1 MFKVRLT
8 AGSYFYRGNT
18 KMKKI
23 LVALCA
29 MGALGL
35 ASPACATVEVSGP
48 TSVGCAT
55 GPLAPPADK
64 CAGYY
69 DNNQFSNSNVGAQQ
83 SAIDLLLGAGNY
95 TVNWTALN
103 TAGLVVSGSDLVAL
117 NNLLA
122 NAGGQVVLGLH
133 WGNVPGPYGNVS
145 AFYLWNNAAVGSIH
159 LTDTQGYSNAV
170 LYRATGAVPEP
181 ATWAMMLLGFGA
193 IGMASRRRRKPV
205 LAQIA

>member
-1 MFKVRLT
+1 
-8 AGSYFYRGNT
+8 
-18 KMKKI
+18 MKKI
-23 LVALCA
+23 VLAFCA
-29 MGALGL
+29 MGTVAL
-35 ASPACATVEVSGP
+35 ASPAYATIEVSAP
-48 TSVGCAT
+48 TNVGCAT

-69 DNNQFSNSNVGAQQ
+69 DNNQFSSANVGAQQ

-95 TVNWTALN
+95 TVDWNAL
-103 TAGLVVSGSDLVAL
+103 TGAGLVVSGSDLNAL

-122 NAGGQVVLGLH
+122 SAGGQVVLGLH
-133 WGNVPGPYGNVS
+133 WGNVPGAAGNVS
-145 AFYLWNNAAVGSIH
+145 AFYLWDNAAAGSIH

-170 LYRATGAVPEP
+170 LYRSTGAVPEP

-193 IGMASRRRRKPV
+193 IGFASRRRRTRA

>member
-1 MFKVRLT
+1 
-8 AGSYFYRGNT
+8 
-18 KMKKI
+18 MKKI
-23 LVALCA
+23 VLALWA
-29 MGALGL
+29 MGAVTL
-35 ASPACATVEVSGP
+35 ASPAYATVVVSAP
-48 TSVGCAT
+48 TNVGCAT

-69 DNNQFSNSNVGAQQ
+69 DNNQFSNANVGAQQ
-83 SAIDLLLGAGNY
+83 GAIDLLLGAGNY
-95 TVNWTALN
+95 TVDWNALTN
-103 TAGLVVSGSDLVAL
+103 AGLVVSGGDVNAL

-122 NAGGQVVLGLH
+122 NAGGQVLLGLH
-133 WGNVPGPYGNVS
+133 WGNVPESGNASYANVS
-145 AFYLWNNAAVGSIH
+145 AFYLWDNATPGSIH

-193 IGMASRRRRKPV
+193 IGMASRRSRKLV

>member
-1 MFKVRLT
+1 
-8 AGSYFYRGNT
+8 
-18 KMKKI
+18 MKKI
-23 LVALCA
+23 VFAFCA
-29 MGALGL
+29 MGMVAL
-35 ASPACATVEVSGP
+35 ASPAYATIEVSAP
-48 TSVGCAT
+48 TNVGCAT

-69 DNNQFSNSNVGAQQ
+69 DNNQFSNANVGAQQ

-95 TVNWTALN
+95 TVDWNAL
-103 TAGLVVSGSDLVAL
+103 TGAGLVVSGSDLNAL

-122 NAGGQVVLGLH
+122 GAGGQVVLGLH
-133 WGNVPGPYGNVS
+133 WGNVPGAAGNVS
-145 AFYLWNNAAVGSIH
+145 AFYLWDNAAVGSIH

-193 IGMASRRRRKPV
+193 IGLASRRRRTQA

>member
-1 MFKVRLT
+1 
-8 AGSYFYRGNT
+8 
-18 KMKKI
+18 MKKI
-23 LVALCA
+23 LFALCA
-29 MGALGL
+29 TGAVAL
-35 ASPACATVEVSGP
+35 ASPAYATVEVSAP
-48 TSVGCAT
+48 TNVGCAT

-69 DNNQFSNSNVGAQQ
+69 DNNQFSNANVGAQQ
-83 SAIDLLLGAGNY
+83 DAIDLLLGAGNY
-95 TVNWTALN
+95 TVDWNALT
-103 TAGLVVSGSDLVAL
+103 TAGLVVSGSDVNAL

-122 NAGGQVVLGLH
+122 NAGGQVLLGLH
-133 WGNVPGPYGNVS
+133 WGNVPGAEGNVS
-145 AFYLWNNAAVGSIH
+145 AFYLWDNAAVGSIH

-193 IGMASRRRRKPV
+193 IGMASRRSRKLV

>member
-1 MFKVRLT
+1 
-8 AGSYFYRGNT
+8 
-18 KMKKI
+18 MKKI
-23 LVALCA
+23 ILAFCA
-29 MGALGL
+29 MGSVAL
-35 ASPACATVEVSGP
+35 ASPAYATIEVSAP
-48 TSVGCAT
+48 TNVGCAT

-69 DNNQFSNSNVGAQQ
+69 DNNQFSTANVGAQQ

-95 TVNWTALN
+95 TVDWNAL
-103 TAGLVVSGSDLVAL
+103 TSAGLVVSGSDVNAL

-122 NAGGQVVLGLH
+122 NAGGQVLLGLH
-133 WGNVPGPYGNVS
+133 WGNVPGAEGNVS
-145 AFYLWNNAAVGSIH
+145 AFYLWDNAAVGSIH

-193 IGMASRRRRKPV
+193 IGVALRRRRTQA

>member
-1 MFKVRLT
+1 
-8 AGSYFYRGNT
+8 
-18 KMKKI
+18 MKKI
-23 LVALCA
+23 VL
-29 MGALGL
+29 ALGAMAAVTL
-35 ASPACATVEVSGP
+35 ATPAYATVVVSAP
-48 TSVGCAT
+48 TNVGCAT

-69 DNNQFSNSNVGAQQ
+69 DNNQFSNANVGAQQ
-83 SAIDLLLGAGNY
+83 DAIDLLLGAGNY
-95 TVNWTALN
+95 TVDWNALT
-103 TAGLVVSGSDLVAL
+103 TAGLVVSGSDVNAL

-122 NAGGQVVLGLH
+122 NAGGQVLLGLH
-133 WGNVPGPYGNVS
+133 WGNVPGAEGNVS
-145 AFYLWNNAAVGSIH
+145 AFYLWDNAAVGSIH

-193 IGMASRRRRKPV
+193 IGMASRRSRKPV

>member
-1 MFKVRLT
+1 
-8 AGSYFYRGNT
+8 
-18 KMKKI
+18 MKKI
-23 LVALCA
+23 VL
-29 MGALGL
+29 ALGAMAAVTL
-35 ASPACATVEVSGP
+35 ATPAYATVVVSAP
-48 TSVGCAT
+48 TNVGCAT

-69 DNNQFSNSNVGAQQ
+69 DNNQFSNANVGAQQ
-83 SAIDLLLGAGNY
+83 DAIDLLLGAGNY
-95 TVNWTALN
+95 TVDWNALT
-103 TAGLVVSGSDLVAL
+103 TAGLVVSGSDVNAL

-122 NAGGQVVLGLH
+122 NAGGQVLLGLH
-133 WGNVPGPYGNVS
+133 WGNVPGAEGNVS
-145 AFYLWNNAAVGSIH
+145 AFYLWDNAAVGSIH

-193 IGMASRRRRKPV
+193 IGMASRRSRKLV